1 MLQAPFTLQST
12 LHRHIEGEISNAEA
26 GRPARL
32 IAKMNALIDPETIRV
47 LYRASRAGVKVDLI
61 VRGLCALRPG
71 IEGVSENIRVISV
84 IGRFLEHTRVFYFE
98 HGGEPLMYIS
108 SADWMQR
115 NFFDRVETCIP
126 IEDQTL
132 RDSLMRDIR
141 LYLDDT
147 AAWELNPDG
156 GYERRR
162 CGRKPRIAQE
172 RLLEAVPG

>member
-1 MLQAPFTLQST
+1 MQ
-12 LHRHIEGEISNAEA
+12 I
-26 GRPARL
+26 
-32 IAKMNALIDPETIRV
+32 V
-47 LYRASRAGVKVDLI
+47 LI

-71 IEGVSENIRVISV
+71 VKGISENVRVTSV

-98 HGGEPLMYIS
+98 NDGDPLVYIS

-115 NFFDRVETCIP
+115 NFFDRVEACVP
-126 IEDQTL
+126 IEDGVL
-132 RDSLMRDIR
+132 RGRLIDDLA

-162 CGRKPRIAQE
+162 CGNSPLIAQE
-172 RLLEAVPG
+172 RLLDAAPV